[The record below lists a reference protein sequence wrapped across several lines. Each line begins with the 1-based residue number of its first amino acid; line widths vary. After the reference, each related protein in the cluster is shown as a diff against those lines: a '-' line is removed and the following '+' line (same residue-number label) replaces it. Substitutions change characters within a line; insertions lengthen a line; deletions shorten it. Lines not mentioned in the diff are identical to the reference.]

1 MFLRED
7 KKDYLIRNNH
17 VLIRQ
22 EIIGKMGRTKN
33 IPRPSGSE
41 VVTKLKRELEK
52 SVKEREKLK
61 ISLKEIEEKLN
72 TIMRNVSDIVY
83 MLDNNGFI
91 TFISD
96 RIEQFGFNPM
106 ELVGVNIFE
115 IIHPCER
122 EKATYR
128 INERR
133 TGERGTREYEI
144 HLLTKDQ
151 MIEEQSKNNIESAP
165 LLSVTANGHYS
176 YSGEEKISFVGT
188 IGIFRD
194 KAVHKIFTTEEQ
206 KKYIDKKMVQLVE
219 IYGDEVIIPICA
231 KCKKIRLKDECW
243 EQIET
248 FISKYS
254 QMKFTHTICPV
265 CAKILYPDINKEE

>member
-1 MFLRED
+1 
-7 KKDYLIRNNH
+7 
-17 VLIRQ
+17 
-22 EIIGKMGRTKN
+22 
-33 IPRPSGSE
+33 
-41 VVTKLKRELEK
+41 
-52 SVKEREKLK
+52 
-61 ISLKEIEEKLN
+61 
-72 TIMRNVSDIVY
+72 
-83 MLDNNGFI
+83 MLDKNGLI

-96 RIEQFGFNPM
+96 RIEQFGFNPV
-106 ELVGVNIFE
+106 ELVGINIFE
-115 IIHPCER
+115 IIYPRER
-122 EKATYR
+122 ENATYR

-151 MIEEQSKNNIESAP
+151 MIEKQSNNNIESGP

-176 YSGEEKISFVGT
+176 YSGEDKISFAGT
-188 IGIFRD
+188 IGIFKE
-194 KAVHKIFTTEEQ
+194 KAGHKNITPEEQ
-206 KKYIDKKMVQLVE
+206 KKYIDKKVAQLIE

-265 CAKILYPDINKEE
+265 CTKILYPDINKGE